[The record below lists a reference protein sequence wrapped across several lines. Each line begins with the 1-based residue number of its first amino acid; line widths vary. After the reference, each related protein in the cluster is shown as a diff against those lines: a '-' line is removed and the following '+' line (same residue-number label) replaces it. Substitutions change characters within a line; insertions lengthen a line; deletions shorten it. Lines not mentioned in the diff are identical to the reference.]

1 MKVGIWGAG
10 NLGPALA
17 YRLATTSFVSELFW
31 ANRTY
36 DEIAPRVI
44 DIEHGLA
51 FAPTCHAVHGY
62 RQDAIGEMLPLLD
75 VLVVTLGKRVSPGLT
90 RADVYSQNAAIFR
103 STVIPPLLD
112 GFKGIVLAVSN
123 PVDLIARLLYREARL
138 DRQRVFG
145 LGTVVETARLRA
157 SLGSYLSPQ
166 RPAREVWAYAVG
178 THDPNFVP
186 VVMPGLAVGDTTGES
201 ELADLV
207 ALAKGE
213 VAKAADRVKTADGSS
228 VHPIVE
234 GVIEVLEAI
243 AFDRRSILTVSVLDP
258 DTPEE
263 LFYSAPCCIGQVGI
277 VMRDTGI
284 LGFSH
289 VSAALSAGC
298 DAMKTVLRDA
308 GELAPP
314 SGNSPRARTDSTE
327 QEGDAHDRR

>member
-62 RQDAIGEMLPLLD
+62 RQEAISEMLPLLD
-75 VLVVTLGKRVSPGLT
+75 VLVLTLGKRVLSGMT
-90 RADVYSQNAAIFR
+90 RADVYAQNAAIFR
-103 STVIPPLLD
+103 STVVPALRD

-138 DRQRVFG
+138 DPQRVFG

-213 VAKAADRVKTADGSS
+213 VAKAADRVKTVDGSS

-234 GVIEVLEAI
+234 GVIQVLQAI

-263 LFYSAPCCIGQVGI
+263 LFYSVPCCIGQTGI
-277 VMRDTGI
+277 VMRHTEI
-284 LGFSH
+284 LNH
-289 VSAALSAGC
+289 PEVCTEIVKCC
-298 DAMKTVLRDA
+298 DAIRRTLA
-308 GELAPP
+308 ETGEP
-314 SGNSPRARTDSTE
+314 
-327 QEGDAHDRR
+327 